1 MGLTRLVLCF
11 VVIASVVHV
20 PSALAAQIGAAGDL
34 KEVQEYRLTEPALKQ
49 VMAATRN
56 MLVAMKNDPRY
67 QRLTKLEAELKTL
80 DAKDQPTDADTKRME
95 KIVEELESIRAS
107 TNVLGNDRSLAEIE
121 AAVAKEPLVA
131 NALKSAGISARDYA
145 KFMGAF
151 IQAAM
156 IQGLQ
161 KDGAIKEIPK
171 DLIPENVKFAKEHA
185 AEFAAFM
192 KELEA
197 FETKEP

>member
-95 KIVEELESIRAS
+95 KSVEE
-107 TNVLGNDRSLAEIE
+107 LAEIE

-171 DLIPENVKFAKEHA
+171 DVIPENVKFAKEHA